1 MLPEQVTSTVS
12 QSQQVS
18 DFVGW
23 WRLCAALE
31 RQFMRKHVACLSLR
45 GRVSVLRDARGHSGN
60 DSTMLEV
67 TPASMPKE
75 AGPGTSSQGLE
86 ERDVLT
92 LRLPE
97 QHYFIAN
104 KQKVH
109 KKAIEKDTC

>member
-31 RQFMRKHVACLSLR
+31 RQFMREHVACLSLR

-67 TPASMPKE
+67 LQPPCQKRLVLGLPPRDSRRE
-75 AGPGTSSQGLE
+75 TS
-86 ERDVLT
+86 
-92 LRLPE
+92 
-97 QHYFIAN
+97 
-104 KQKVH
+104 
-109 KKAIEKDTC
+109 